1 MTLPGIYRAGLDF
14 ERGFTRIPNYWLR
27 DSRISFKAKGL
38 LAYLLSHEVG
48 YTITLGQIERET
60 GDGKSAIR
68 ATVSEL
74 ESAGYL
80 MTQRT
85 TDERGYNAGL
95 AWFLQD
101 PNPKCENPTLEN
113 PTLENRTALEENLI
127 KNKTNKETY
136 AQDKPERE
144 DDFFKFWYFY
154 PRKAGKGAAR
164 RAFFKAV
171 NRNQVAEILD
181 GAKRLS
187 EDPNLP
193 EVQYIPYPATWLN
206 AEGWLNEPYPERK
219 RTAEELEQIRAEKY
233 ARDREAS
240 LAAAKEIFEQNRAAE
255 SRAVPAPLCEHGSTI
270 VRCKTC
276 LRKMSD
282 SSDNLNK

>member
-1 MTLPGIYRAGLDF
+1 MTLPGIYRACLDF

-38 LAYLLSHEVG
+38 LAYLLSHEIG

-60 GDGKSAIR
+60 GDGKSSIR
-68 ATVSEL
+68 ATVTEL
-74 ESAGYL
+74 EIAGYL
-80 MTQRT
+80 ITQRT

-113 PTLENRTALEENLI
+113 PTLENQTALEENLI
-127 KNKTNKETY
+127 KNKTIKEIY
-136 AQDKPERE
+136 AQN
-144 DDFFKFWYFY
+144 DFDEFWTYY
-154 PRKAGKGAAR
+154 PRKAGKGSAK
-164 RAFFKAV
+164 RAFSKAASL
-171 NRNQVAEILD
+171 NQITEILD
-181 GAKRLS
+181 GVKRLAN
-187 EDPNLP
+187 DPNLP
-193 EVQYIPYPATWLN
+193 DAQFIPYPATWLN

-233 ARDREAS
+233 TREREAS

-270 VRCKTC
+270 VRCRTC

-282 SSDNLNK
+282 ASDSLSK

>member
-38 LAYLLSHEVG
+38 LAYLLSHEIG

-74 ESAGYL
+74 EDAGYL

-113 PTLENRTALEENLI
+113 PTLENRMWIEML
-127 KNKTNKETY
+127 
-136 AQDKPERE
+136 
-144 DDFFKFWYFY
+144 
-154 PRKAGKGAAR
+154 
-164 RAFFKAV
+164 
-171 NRNQVAEILD
+171 
-181 GAKRLS
+181 
-187 EDPNLP
+187 
-193 EVQYIPYPATWLN
+193 
-206 AEGWLNEPYPERK
+206 
-219 RTAEELEQIRAEKY
+219 
-233 ARDREAS
+233 
-240 LAAAKEIFEQNRAAE
+240 
-255 SRAVPAPLCEHGSTI
+255 
-270 VRCKTC
+270 
-276 LRKMSD
+276 
-282 SSDNLNK
+282 

>member
-38 LAYLLSHEVG
+38 LAYLLSHEIG

-60 GDGKSAIR
+60 GDGRSAIR
-68 ATVSEL
+68 ATVAEL
-74 ESAGYL
+74 EHAGYL
-80 MTQRT
+80 VTQRT

-127 KNKTNKETY
+127 KNKTIKETY
-136 AQDKPERE
+136 TQS
-144 DDFFKFWYFY
+144 DFDKFWKHY
-154 PRKAGKGAAR
+154 PRKTGKGAAK
-164 RAFFKAV
+164 RAFSKAV
-171 NRNQVAEILD
+171 GLTQVAEILN
-181 GAKRLS
+181 GVERIAK
-187 EDPNLP
+187 DPNLP

-206 AEGWLNEPYPERK
+206 AEGWLDEPYPERK
-219 RTAEELEQIRAEKY
+219 RTPEELERIRAEKY
-233 ARDREAS
+233 ARERESS
-240 LAAAKEIFEQNRAAE
+240 LAAAKEIFELNREAE

-270 VRCKTC
+270 IRCRTC
-276 LRKMSD
+276 LRKMSYASD
-282 SSDNLNK
+282 SLSK

>member
-38 LAYLLSHEVG
+38 LAYLLSHEIG

-74 ESAGYL
+74 EFAGYL

-113 PTLENRTALEENLI
+113 PTLENQTALEENLI
-127 KNKTNKETY
+127 KNKTIKETY
-136 AQDKPERE
+136 AQDVPEVLSLFDE
-144 DDFFKFWYFY
+144 FWDLY
-154 PRKAGKGAAR
+154 PRKVGKGAAK
-164 RAFFKAV
+164 RAWHKATRDTMDTLIIRGV
-171 NRNQVAEILD
+171 
-181 GAKRLS
+181 KRLAS
-187 EDPNLP
+187 DPNLP
-193 EVQYIPYPATWLN
+193 ETQYIPYPATWLN
-206 AEGWLNEPYPERK
+206 AEGWSNDPYPERK
-219 RTAEELEQIRAEKY
+219 RTAEELEAIRAEKY
-233 ARDREAS
+233 ARERQAS
-240 LAAAKEIFEQNRAAE
+240 LAAAKEIFEQNREAE

-270 VRCKTC
+270 VRCRTC
-276 LRKMSD
+276 LRKMSNTSD
-282 SSDNLNK
+282 SLSK